1 MCIYINITY
10 IYICPD
16 RKCTCISAHVHIG
29 ITVDTVHGIEMH
41 RIDCHVQESHVL
53 TCSDK
58 HGFEKHLPPLSSHHE
73 VGKTNAQQMIQ
84 KQSIDVTHPL

>member
-1 MCIYINITY
+1 MH
-10 IYICPD
+10 
-16 RKCTCISAHVHIG
+16 IS

-73 VGKTNAQQMIQ
+73 VDKTNASTLSPEMHPQQMIQ